1 MKIQFK
7 KYLIQRIEHK
17 TLNKNQQSDG
27 RNNIK
32 YHIRMRPSPLPTAS
46 EFFPLFRYRDHAVS
60 FPVHRRLRNFP
71 KIGKFQYFRLNDYFD
86 HRARAHSKDKLLNFH
101 TEK

>member
-7 KYLIQRIEHK
+7 KCLIQRIEHK

-46 EFFPLFRYRDHAVS
+46 EFFPLFRYRDHEVS
-60 FPVHRRLRNFP
+60 FPENSGIRNF
-71 KIGKFQYFRLNDYFD
+71 LN
-86 HRARAHSKDKLLNFH
+86 
-101 TEK
+101 